1 MKRKGL
7 IMYDENNH
15 EKAFFSFEKSE
26 RKRKAYLCCDNE
38 KKKQLFIERDN
49 GHYLITDKI
58 EEADVCFVLDI
69 PDEVIKDN
77 IDKAKNLGIEIR
89 DMNDLDEIRKAILL
103 GRFAVCR

>member
-1 MKRKGL
+1 MMKIIMRKL
-7 IMYDENNH
+7 FSPLKKVK
-15 EKAFFSFEKSE
+15 EKE
-26 RKRKAYLCCDNE
+26 RHICLCDNE

-77 IDKAKNLGIEIR
+77 IDKAKKLGIEIR